1 MKMKMTRTNET
12 WATHSKSRSCGLFFD
27 GGIMGLRP
35 TQGDEK
41 RLLFSDYW
49 SLEAPPSPLSSRPKW
64 RDLRFNGPYLEMFST
79 VEGKMAKLIN

>member
-1 MKMKMTRTNET
+1 
-12 WATHSKSRSCGLFFD
+12 
-27 GGIMGLRP
+27 MGLRP

-64 RDLRFNGPYLEMFST
+64 RDLRFLSLDCETNPGN
-79 VEGKMAKLIN
+79 AR